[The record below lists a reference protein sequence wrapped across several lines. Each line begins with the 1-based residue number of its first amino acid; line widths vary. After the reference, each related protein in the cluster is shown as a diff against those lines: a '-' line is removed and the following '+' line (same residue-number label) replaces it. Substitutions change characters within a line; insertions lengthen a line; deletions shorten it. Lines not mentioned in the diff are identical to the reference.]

1 MAANSV
7 SSKTGVVVSDD
18 VTFLVPGS
26 KESVFLYID
35 YTIGNGTSIAVT
47 MGSINPS
54 VHATSEFLHAPFATG
69 TVAPV
74 TLTFNTSSQKRRF
87 EIPLARG
94 ENKFLVHVAFTGG
107 DTQIAVVDI
116 YGN

>member
-7 SSKTGVVVSDD
+7 TSSTGVVSGGD

-54 VHATSEFLHAPFATG
+54 IHASNEYLHAPFATG
-69 TVAPV
+69 TVAAI

-87 EIPLARG
+87 EIPLARN
-94 ENKFLVHVAFTGG
+94 ENQFKVHVAFTGG
-107 DTQIAVVDI
+107 DTQVAVVDI